1 MSVVAVRITG
11 EPHDCCMV
19 TGGAPRPTAQQV
31 VQADCWLLRKRIL
44 QMKGIPD
51 RNESVEGNGG
61 GGSGPRTS
69 FYLSVTRTP
78 RVEKLTR
85 RL

>member
-1 MSVVAVRITG
+1 MWLLSGSQESPR
-11 EPHDCCMV
+11 DCCMV

-51 RNESVEGNGG
+51 RNESAEGNGG
-61 GGSGPRTS
+61 EGEWPKNVLLPFGDAYPTG
-69 FYLSVTRTP
+69 
-78 RVEKLTR
+78 
-85 RL
+85 